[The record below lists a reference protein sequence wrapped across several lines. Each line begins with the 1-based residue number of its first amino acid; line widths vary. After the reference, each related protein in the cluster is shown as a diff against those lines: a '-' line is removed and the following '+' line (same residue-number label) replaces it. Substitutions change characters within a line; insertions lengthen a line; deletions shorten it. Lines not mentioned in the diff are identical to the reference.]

1 MPKPIAFATDAEWPQ
16 LTPDDQLAQAALAQ
30 LGVEVV
36 PALWDAQLDWAQF
49 QLVFIRSTWDYH
61 VRPDEFTAWLGKLEA
76 LQVPVWNPPA
86 VIHWNMNKAYLAELE
101 RKGVRIVPSVWI
113 EQGETPS
120 FQDVAGQ
127 RGWPRLVLKPLVS
140 ANAHNTWI
148 IENGADWQDKLAAIH
163 KDSAAVAQEFMPE
176 VQSEGEWSL
185 IFFDGEFSHAVLKT
199 PKPGDF
205 RTQMNYG
212 AVTRFASADAA
223 LVAQARA
230 ILDIVDPVLY
240 ARVDGVARGGKLYL
254 MELELIEPHL
264 FLEYSPG
271 APERFARAVLSH
283 LEAVRHAAA

>member
-1 MPKPIAFATDAEWPQ
+1 MAKPIAFATDAEWPQ

-30 LGVEVV
+30 LGVEAA

-49 QLVFIRSTWDYH
+49 QAVFIRSTWDYH
-61 VRPDEFTAWLGKLEA
+61 VRPDEFTAWLARLEA

-86 VIHWNMNKAYLAELE
+86 VIGWNMNKAYLVELE

-113 EQGETPS
+113 EQGDTPS
-120 FQDVAGQ
+120 FQDVAGE
-127 RGWPRLVLKPLVS
+127 RSSPRLVLKPLVS
-140 ANAHNTWI
+140 ANAYNTWV
-148 IENGADWQDKLAAIH
+148 IENEADWQEKLAAIH

-185 IFFDGEFSHAVLKT
+185 LFFDGEFSHAVLKT
-199 PKPGDF
+199 PKAGDF

-212 AVTRFASADAA
+212 AVSRLASPDAA

-230 ILDIVDPVLY
+230 VLDAVEPVLY
-240 ARVDGVARGGKLYL
+240 ARVDGVVRGGQLYL

-264 FLEYSPG
+264 FLEYGPG
-271 APERFARAVLSH
+271 APQRFARAVQSR
-283 LEAVRHAAA
+283 LEVVRHAAA